1 MKLIILAILLI
12 GAIEF
17 FLAAIRNAQRAR
29 KLYAQPPMFKY
40 APRRAPHFTTAQIE
54 TMLGRQN
61 TPKSTTRFDAK
72 FDDEVTRE
80 Y

>member
-17 FLAAIRNAQRAR
+17 FLAAIRNVQRAR
-29 KLYAQPPMFKY
+29 KLYALPTVFKY
-40 APRRAPHFTTAQIE
+40 APLPAKRFTPAQIE
-54 TMLGRQN
+54 AMLSVG
-61 TPKSTTRFDAK
+61 TIET
-72 FDDEVTRE
+72 VTRE